1 MPIEPRAKAGRFGPP
16 SRERGC
22 GANASGGR
30 VCLRVGLLTLILLAP
45 LATIGRAA
53 LWESP
58 RWGLVGELGAAVG
71 YDSNIYATPVRVADG
86 FLAVAPTARLFR
98 RHSLSA
104 LEFQAGAV
112 RHNYFS
118 QAAANSTDW
127 RVQGLL
133 VYPSDAESLFTQKAE
148 FNWARATILDD
159 DLRRR
164 LREDRLRAAWDADV
178 YDTGRA
184 AFTLRMSYASS
195 DPVKDEDAI
204 EGVEKKT
211 VGGTIDWKKNDFLRL
226 GVGYDLALDDASGR
240 RESAGPLRNL
250 SHTVSLRGRGQFF
263 PKVSGQ
269 AFVGVA
275 RVDYSGRFSLAGVKY
290 VGGGDI
296 SWKAT
301 ERFEASL
308 HVERSSGISSDGQAV
323 DRTGIEIGARHALIG
338 GFGVGLYAAATA
350 DVYRGRSSRNDDG
363 LRMGAS
369 LDYDLTGRLQASLR
383 YDHDS
388 RSSNLLTN
396 YDRDRIVFRSGLRF

>member
-1 MPIEPRAKAGRFGPP
+1 MPIEPRAKAGRVGSP
-16 SRERGC
+16 SLARGC
-22 GANASGGR
+22 GANASGWP
-30 VCLRVGLLTLILLAP
+30 VCPRVGWLALILSAS

-58 RWGLVGELGAAVG
+58 RWALVGDVGAALG

-86 FLAVAPTARLFR
+86 FLAVAPAARLFR
-98 RHSLSA
+98 RNSLSA

-118 QAAANSTDW
+118 HAAANSTDW
-127 RVQGLL
+127 RLQGLL
-133 VYPSDAESLFTQKAE
+133 VYPAEVESLFTQKAE
-148 FNWARATILDD
+148 INWARATALND

-164 LREDRLRAAWDADV
+164 LREDRFQAAWDADV

-184 AFTLRMSYASS
+184 AFMLRMSYASI
-195 DPVKDEDAI
+195 DPAKDEDAI

-211 VGGTIDWKKNDFLRL
+211 VGGTLDWKKNDFLRL

-240 RESAGPLRNL
+240 SGSAGPLRNL

-275 RVDYSGRFSLAGVKY
+275 QVDYSGRFSLAGVKY
-290 VGGGDI
+290 VGGGDL

-301 ERFEASL
+301 ERFEGSL

-338 GFGVGLYAAATA
+338 GFGIGLYGAATA

-363 LRMGAS
+363 LSMGAS
-369 LDYDLTGRLQASLR
+369 LDYDLTGRFQASLR

-388 RSSNLLTN
+388 RSSNLLTS
-396 YDRDRIVFRSGLRF
+396 YDRDRILFRCGLRL